1 MSFIDRVIDPFSRA
15 HGAAARYFAAKQQR
29 IRDYGFAQIAHG
41 AIMSRLARLG
51 FQLFVV
57 ELGDDRPDIAMPRLA
72 PGYTARAIDLEE
84 LRPWVGREGYGLTEA
99 FLQGAI
105 QRGDRCVA
113 NFYHGELVGYGFVTC
128 VGAPATSQL
137 QVAIDDRL
145 VYRYKGWTHPGHR
158 RKHLS
163 HARGRLNRQFFP
175 LTDGRRTVAFV
186 DVANLPAKLKHADIH
201 PVRLG
206 YCGYVRI
213 GGREFP
219 FTQRGPRRFGFRLV
233 RRSADVPMSS

>member
-1 MSFIDRVIDPFSRA
+1 MRFVDRVIDPFSRVYA
-15 HGAAARYFAAKQQR
+15 DAARYFAAKQQR
-29 IRDYGFAQIAHG
+29 ARDYGFAQVAYA

-51 FQLFVV
+51 FQLFLV
-57 ELGDDRPDIAMPRLA
+57 ELGDDRPDIAMPRLS
-72 PGYTARAIDLEE
+72 PGYTAQPIDLEA
-84 LRPWVGREGYGLTEA
+84 LRPWVGREGYDLSAA

-128 VGAPATSQL
+128 VGAPATRQL

-145 VYRYKGWTHPGHR
+145 VYRYKGWTHPDHR

-186 DVANLPAKLKHADIH
+186 DVANLAAKLKHADIH

-213 GGREFP
+213 CGREFP
-219 FTQRGPRRFGFRLV
+219 FTQRVPRRFGFRLV
-233 RRSADVPMSS
+233 RSPVDYL